1 RRRIAMIAHRDHA
14 VAGNAYRQVHPGAV
28 RIGFAGVPGHAAAGG
43 VGAVVGVA
51 VDVAQRLG
59 QRHAARV
66 PAGTATAHAACH
78 HDAGRTLTHVL
89 ARSATAIRFSA
100 PLVGVVVHVRA
111 VGVAAPGLP
120 PVPVGVEARGTDVA
134 AGLVVGAQIGVPLP
148 GPAVG
153 MLRKADVFFVAA
165 PPVRDH
171 LVLVGIVDG
180 HQAPAGVAPLAGVER
195 FVEIVV
201 TGLVVV

>member
-1 RRRIAMIAHRDHA
+1 
-14 VAGNAYRQVHPGAV
+14 
-28 RIGFAGVPGHAAAGG
+28 
-43 VGAVVGVA
+43 
-51 VDVAQRLG
+51 
-59 QRHAARV
+59 
-66 PAGTATAHAACH
+66 
-78 HDAGRTLTHVL
+78 
-89 ARSATAIRFSA
+89 
-100 PLVGVVVHVRA
+100 
-111 VGVAAPGLP
+111 
-120 PVPVGVEARGTDVA
+120 
-134 AGLVVGAQIGVPLP
+134 VVGAQIGVPLP

-201 TGLVVV
+201 TGLVVVAAVAPSGLVVLARATVHAHRSHGVDAGLVPVLVVAVGLAAIRILLTDSRHAAVAVLVEPFPQRARVVTARADV